1 MATPSKRHRIMLNF
15 SDSSEEEEE
24 VQEVTPHNKEKVKQV
39 SPAKKEKTQEEPPK
53 KEKSSVPVSVG
64 KRTVRRQVERT
75 FMDEEGFLVTQTVTE
90 EVVEDGLEVA
100 AAPVEKRP
108 VFKPQVKSKAP
119 RGTAKVVSGGS
130 KGTQTNLMSFFTKQ
144 A

>member
-1 MATPSKRHRIMLNF
+1 MTPPK
-15 SDSSEEEEE
+15 
-24 VQEVTPHNKEKVKQV
+24 KEKVKEV
-39 SPAKKEKTQEEPPK
+39 SPPKKEKTREEPPK
-53 KEKSSVPVSVG
+53 KEQSSVPVSVG

-75 FMDEEGFLVTQTVTE
+75 FMDEEGFLVTQTVWE

-108 VFKPQVKSKAP
+108 VFKPQLKSKAP
-119 RGTAKVVSGGS
+119 RGTAKVAAGGS
-130 KGTQTNLMSFFTKQ
+130 KGTQTNLMSFFTKK

>member
-1 MATPSKRHRIMLNF
+1 MLNF
-15 SDSSEEEEE
+15 SDSSEEE
-24 VQEVTPHNKEKVKQV
+24 VRKVTPPKKEKEKEV
-39 SPAKKEKTQEEPPK
+39 SPPKKEKTREEPPK
-53 KEKSSVPVSVG
+53 KEQSSVPVSVG

-75 FMDEEGFLVTQTVTE
+75 FMDEEGFLVTQTVWE

-108 VFKPQVKSKAP
+108 VFKPQLKSKAP
-119 RGTAKVVSGGS
+119 RGTAKVAAGGS
-130 KGTQTNLMSFFTKQ
+130 KGTQTNLMSFFTKK